1 MLINSPAIG
10 NLIREKKVSQIYSQL
25 QTGTNEGM
33 NTLEQ
38 CLIRLMNE
46 GLISRSTA
54 LAAAGNPKAIAMAG
68 IPAAE
73 G

>member
-1 MLINSPAIG
+1 
-10 NLIREKKVSQIYSQL
+10 
-25 QTGTNEGM
+25 M

-54 LAAAGNPKAIAMAG
+54 LAAAGNPKAIAMSG
-68 IPAAE
+68 LTPAEA
-73 G
+73 